1 MNENIINNVTRL
13 KAALHYE
20 IKKYNEMENEIDLIS
35 NNISCIMDIIK
46 NLKTSSYQELYDY
59 TSIIYLVLNIIYEEN
74 TSKIIYNRV
83 YKIAYNLINAKKNN
97 LDELEIKYKLELEK
111 IINYFENELVELSS
125 KQSDLINT
133 LKTSRKNE
141 YINLLRKIKYRE
153 YITKQDFILI
163 EQFLENKS
171 VPEKDQIL
179 IFNQIEFN
187 NFIVKK
193 DNGNISK
200 NSFFDYNTIPFMLNL
215 GFEKFDITYISDK
228 GTRNRVEQESKNIIN
243 ILESDIDIN
252 SFLEY
257 LPTIESDEYSYEE
270 VLCILQIVINH
281 FQVELLETVNLI
293 SDKDNFKNYR
303 NLIKQEFNNYL
314 NIVTVLQQ
322 YYNDEEKKYNDKFD
336 KIDEKEEKNHIF
348 YAFRNED
355 KSYLEYDLES
365 LNPHYLEKVNRLINR
380 LKLGKLSRNEIKCLK
395 SNNVLRKQFELR
407 DDQVR
412 VIFYPLTDNNYI
424 IVGVLTKK
432 KDNDNDGYSKMA
444 FRNKEID
451 ISTPEKYIKEQEKSK
466 LAEERFLKFIEDN
479 KRKGTSR

>member
-111 IINYFENELVELSS
+111 MINYFENELVELSS

-322 YYNDEEKKYNDKFD
+322 YYNDEEKK
-336 KIDEKEEKNHIF
+336 
-348 YAFRNED
+348 
-355 KSYLEYDLES
+355 
-365 LNPHYLEKVNRLINR
+365 
-380 LKLGKLSRNEIKCLK
+380 
-395 SNNVLRKQFELR
+395 
-407 DDQVR
+407 
-412 VIFYPLTDNNYI
+412 
-424 IVGVLTKK
+424 
-432 KDNDNDGYSKMA
+432 DNDNDGYSKMA

-451 ISTPEKYIKEQEKSK
+451 ISTEEKYIKEQERSK
-466 LAEERFLKFIEDN
+466 EVEERYTKFIEDK

>member
-111 IINYFENELVELSS
+111 MINYFENELVELSS

-153 YITKQDFILI
+153 YITKQDFISI

-293 SDKDNFKNYR
+293 GDKDNFKNYR

-322 YYNDEEKKYNDKFD
+322 YYNDEEKKYND
-336 KIDEKEEKNHIF
+336 
-348 YAFRNED
+348 
-355 KSYLEYDLES
+355 
-365 LNPHYLEKVNRLINR
+365 
-380 LKLGKLSRNEIKCLK
+380 
-395 SNNVLRKQFELR
+395 
-407 DDQVR
+407 
-412 VIFYPLTDNNYI
+412 
-424 IVGVLTKK
+424 
-432 KDNDNDGYSKMA
+432 NDGYSKMA

-451 ISTPEKYIKEQEKSK
+451 ISTEEKYIKEQERSK
-466 LAEERFLKFIEDN
+466 EVEERYTKFIEDK

>member
-1 MNENIINNVTRL
+1 MKDKKTLITIIVLLVIFLPIGLFGTIKSFSTTKSDVKDDNPNKEFKYNNKLYFYYNDKLLSTYECSTCTLATSSIDDINYHTNYYKSDDKELAGVLNEYYGLFKENDNIILYNLVNN
-13 KAALHYE
+13 
-20 IKKYNEMENEIDLIS
+20 KKIDS
-35 NNISCIMDIIK
+35 YKSIK
-46 NLKTSSYQELYDY
+46 NY
-59 TSIIYLVLNIIYEEN
+59 NIEA
-74 TSKIIYNRV
+74 TSKFAITEKSSGKGVIFFDLSNSPIPNIY
-83 YKIAYNLINAKKNN
+83 
-97 LDELEIKYKLELEK
+97 
-111 IINYFENELVELSS
+111 
-125 KQSDLINT
+125 
-133 LKTSRKNE
+133 
-141 YINLLRKIKYRE
+141 E
-153 YITKQDFILI
+153 YITLPSHIID
-163 EQFLENKS
+163 NKLDTS
-171 VPEKDQIL
+171 K
-179 IFNQIEFN
+179 
-187 NFIVKK
+187 FIVKK

-380 LKLGKLSRNEIKCLK
+380 LKLGELSRGEVKGLK
-395 SNNVLRKQFELR
+395 SNNILKKQLELR